1 MPAEFVVGGVCRTFD
16 LAVREILQKRIDE
29 LATRLAEAHGCRAK
43 VEYWR
48 SGYAVINA
56 PGPSATAV
64 AAAVAAVGDD
74 RVHRD
79 IPPSTGGE
87 DFAEMMQVVQG
98 CVGLIGNGADGASLS
113 PRLHTPHYDFNDEAI
128 PYGIAYWVGI
138 VAQEFGGPAPCQV
151 ADGIC
156 TSAQNVS

>member
-1 MPAEFVVGGVCRTFD
+1 VAQFSVGD
-16 LAVREILQKRIDE
+16 NSK
-29 LATRLAEAHGCRAK
+29 AK

-56 PGPSATAV
+56 PGPTRVAD
-64 AAAVAAVGDD
+64 AAAVAMLGEEC
-74 RVHRD
+74 VHRN

-87 DFAEMMQVVQG
+87 DFAEMMQVVPG
-98 CVGLIGNGADGASLS
+98 CVGLIGNGADGATLA

-138 VAQEFGGPAPCQV
+138 VQQELGSPG
-151 ADGIC
+151 
-156 TSAQNVS
+156 